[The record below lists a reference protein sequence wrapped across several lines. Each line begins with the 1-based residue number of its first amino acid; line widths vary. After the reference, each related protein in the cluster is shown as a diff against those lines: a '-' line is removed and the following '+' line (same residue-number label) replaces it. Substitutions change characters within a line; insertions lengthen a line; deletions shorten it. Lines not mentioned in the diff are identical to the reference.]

1 MTPKQK
7 IELRLSE
14 VRTRLNE
21 IAGLEGDDFTE
32 EIRGEADALQAE
44 FRALETRHRAAIVG
58 EGEAEARARGDFG
71 NEDGEAA
78 EVRAILD
85 RITIGDYLTP
95 AAAGG
100 ALVGAPVE
108 LAAALSLP
116 AAGGSGGVAVPWEVL
131 GRGIERRAAPES
143 RAFTTTGQNDGPE
156 MQRPILQRLFG
167 PGIMDALGVRI
178 DSVPAGRTEWPL
190 VASGVS
196 PAQVVEGTA
205 AAAAVAMTFTTRT

>member
-131 GRGIERRAAPES
+131 GAGSNGGPPRSPGPSPPRDRMTGRRCSGRSCNGSSGRGSWMRSGSGSIR
-143 RAFTTTGQNDGPE
+143 F
-156 MQRPILQRLFG
+156 RPGGRSG
-167 PGIMDALGVRI
+167 RSWPPG
-178 DSVPAGRTEWPL
+178 
-190 VASGVS
+190 
-196 PAQVVEGTA
+196 
-205 AAAAVAMTFTTRT
+205 